1 MIFEKIFFY
10 IVAIVLF
17 VIIFLQMMRK
27 KDNTYLVSLILQ
39 GIGILVSLICLIA
52 NININL
58 IIKIIIYIIAIV
70 IPIVLLVLEKKN
82 INLTEIIYIGISKS
96 LIFCK
101 EEKQAKKLLLALI
114 EKILVLHIRHN

>member
-52 NININL
+52 NVNINL
-58 IIKIIIYIIAIV
+58 IIKIIIYIIAII
-70 IPIVLLVLEKKN
+70 IPIVLLVLKKKN

-114 EKILVLHIRHN
+114 EKKSDSKNI

>member
-39 GIGILVSLICLIA
+39 GLGILVSLICLIA
-52 NININL
+52 NVNINL

-114 EKILVLHIRHN
+114 EKKIR